1 MKRKGYSKNTKT
13 YKYLGADYET
23 VYIHLAKSFID
34 NYGRKP
40 TQEDDINIDHIKPC
54 ALAKNEQEMIELQH
68 YTNLQWLLAE
78 DNRNKGDKYEED

>member
-1 MKRKGYSKNTKT
+1 MRIQNESVFACQWSS
-13 YKYLGADYET
+13 YLSIIEN
-23 VYIHLAKSFID
+23 F
-34 NYGRKP
+34 
-40 TQEDDINIDHIKPC
+40 DINIDHIKPC